1 MKIRVKF
8 GKEGNL
14 KFIGHLDYMHFYQKA
29 LRRADIPIC
38 YSAGFSPHQ
47 IMSFASPLSVGH
59 TSEGEYMDIE
69 VSESGSSVEML
80 EKLNAHLVE
89 GAKVYSWKLLPD
101 DAENAM
107 ASIAAAD
114 YVVSF
119 REGYGPVDWQQFTE
133 EFAAFCEQDSILVEK
148 QTKRRTME
156 VDIRPLIYRLEMLG
170 NAVFLQVAS
179 GSVNH
184 LKPEMVFQA
193 FYDAKGEELSPFA
206 LMIHRKE
213 IYADRGTD
221 GDRKLVALEDLGEDI
236 L

>member
-1 MKIRVKF
+1 MRIRVKF
-8 GKEGNL
+8 GKEGDL
-14 KFIGHLDYMHFYQKA
+14 KFLGHLDYMHFYQKA
-29 LRRADIPIC
+29 LRRSGIPIC

-69 VSESGSSVEML
+69 VSESGSSKEML
-80 EKLNAHLVE
+80 DKLNAQMVE
-89 GAKVYSWKLLPD
+89 GARVYSWKLLPD

-114 YVVSF
+114 YEVSF
-119 REGYGPVDWQQFTE
+119 RDGYGPADWQQFAE
-133 EFAAFCEQDSILVEK
+133 EFTAFCEQETILVEK

-156 VDIRPLIYRLEMLG
+156 VDIRPLIYRAEVLEDRI
-170 NAVFLQVAS
+170 FLQVAS

-193 FYDAKGEELSPFA
+193 FYDAKGEELSKFA
-206 LMIHRKE
+206 LLIHRKE
-213 IYADRGTD
+213 IYADRGTE
-221 GDRKLVALEDLGEDI
+221 GEWKLVALEDLGEDI
-236 L
+236 E